1 MVLVSACLLGM
12 RTTYDGD
19 GRPVEALVRLAAQ
32 GQAVPVC
39 PEVAGGL
46 PVPRPPAEIVGGSGE
61 DVLDGRARVLT
72 IEGEDVTAAYIRGAE
87 AALATAHRLGV
98 QIAVLK
104 AHSPSCGSSQI
115 YDGTHSGR
123 LIPGRGVA
131 AALLRRAG
139 IEVMSEE
146 DLEPETQDIEVA
158 YE

>member
-1 MVLVSACLLGM
+1 MDEVYLVSACLLGM
-12 RTTYDGD
+12 RTAYDGE
-19 GRPVEALVRLAAQ
+19 GRAVEALMRLAAQ
-32 GQAVPVC
+32 GKVVPIC

-72 IEGEDVTAAYIRGAE
+72 VDGQDVTEEYLQGAE
-87 AALATAHRLGV
+87 AALAAARRFGV
-98 QIAVLK
+98 RKAVLK
-104 AHSPSCGSSQI
+104 AHSPSCGTSLV

-139 IEVMSEE
+139 VEVTSEE
-146 DLEPETQDIEVA
+146 DLERGT
-158 YE
+158 